1 MTVPTLPETA
11 PFSPA
16 QRAWL
21 NGFFAGLVNSAAAAA
36 GNSNTSITGAAPAT
50 AVPAEDEE
58 NFPWHDPAMPM
69 DERLELAKDKPIER
83 RMMAAMAQLDCG
95 ACGYVCKTYSEAIA
109 RGEEKNLT
117 LCTPGGKDTSAT
129 LKELVQLGVKV
140 APTGGGAKPQ
150 AANAQAASGKH
161 DRKNPFAARLV
172 ASKPLNKSG
181 SDKDT
186 RHVILD
192 LKGSTLSYKPGDAL
206 GVWPENCQDLVQD
219 ILELLNASGAEDVLA
234 PDGQHTSLREAL
246 LRDYVITRPN
256 EEVFKFFG
264 QPEAENVAV
273 IDLLRQHG
281 GKTIDAAAFVAALSP
296 LQPRLYSISSSLLA
310 HPNQVHL
317 TVGVVQ
323 YKSAH
328 GTGCKGVASTYLS
341 TGLRPGQKARVFVH
355 ASAKFAL
362 PASGDTPMIM
372 VGPGTGIAP
381 FRSFLAERGAAGHQG
396 KNWLFFGDQ
405 RQGVDFLYEDEMKS
419 FQESGVLTNLTT
431 AFSRDQEKKVYVQHR
446 MLERG
451 KEIFEWLEQ
460 GAHFYVCGDAKRMA
474 SDVDNALK
482 QIVAEHGNMSAEDAA
497 TYVANLIKTNRYQRD
512 VY

>member
-1 MTVPTLPETA
+1 MMMVPTLPETA

-21 NGFFAGLVNSAAAAA
+21 NGFFAGLVSSTGSAPSGGETVAV
-36 GNSNTSITGAAPAT
+36 AT
-50 AVPAEDEE
+50 PTMTEE
-58 NFPWHDPAMPM
+58 ESFPWHDAALPISK
-69 DERLELAKDKPIER
+69 RLELAKDKPVER
-83 RMMAAMAQLDCG
+83 QMMAAMAQLDCG
-95 ACGYVCKTYSEAIA
+95 ACGYVCQTYSEAIA

-117 LCTPGGKDTSAT
+117 LCTPGGKETASK
-129 LKELVQLGVKV
+129 LKELIQLRIKPTPGQSEESAATA
-140 APTGGGAKPQ
+140 APSRIPP
-150 AANAQAASGKH
+150 AQSTH
-161 DRKNPFAARLV
+161 SRKNPYPARLI
-172 ASKPLNKSG
+172 ASNPLNKPG

-186 RHVILD
+186 RHVVLD

-206 GVWPENCQDLVQD
+206 GVWPENCPDLVQE
-219 ILELLNASGAEDVLA
+219 ILELLHASGAEDVPA

-246 LRDYVITRPN
+246 LRDYIITQPT
-256 EEVFKFFG
+256 EDLFKLFG

-273 IDLLRQHG
+273 IDLLRQHAR
-281 GKTIDAAAFVAALSP
+281 KLTDLAKFVAALSP

-317 TVGVVQ
+317 TVGVVR
-323 YKSAH
+323 YNSIH
-328 GTGCKGVASTYLS
+328 GTPCKGIASTYLS
-341 TGLRPGQKARVFVH
+341 QGLRPGQKARVFVH

-381 FRSFLAERGAAGHQG
+381 FRAFLAERGAAGHKG

-405 RQGVDFLYEDEMKS
+405 RQAADFLYEDEIQS
-419 FQESGVLTNLTT
+419 FQSSGVLTNLST

-446 MLERG
+446 MLEQG
-451 KEIFEWLEQ
+451 KELFEWLEQ

-482 QIVAEHGNMSAEDAA
+482 QIVAEQGGMSAEEA
-497 TYVANLIKTNRYQRD
+497 TAYVAKLTKTNRYQRD

>member
-1 MTVPTLPETA
+1 MIVPTLPETA

-21 NGFFAGLVNSAAAAA
+21 NGFFAGLVSTNGSAA
-36 GNSNTSITGAAPAT
+36 STGDRL
-50 AVPAEDEE
+50 AEASQPEE
-58 NFPWHDPAMPM
+58 EEESFPWHDAALPIS
-69 DERLELAKDKPIER
+69 ERLELAKDKPLER
-83 RMMAAMAQLDCG
+83 QMMAAMAQLDCG
-95 ACGYVCKTYSEAIA
+95 ACGYVCQTYSEAIE

-117 LCTPGGKDTSAT
+117 LCTPGGKETAT
-129 LKELVQLGVKV
+129 KLKELIQLRIKPTPGQSEGSAATA
-140 APTGGGAKPQ
+140 APSRIP
-150 AANAQAASGKH
+150 AASH
-161 DRKNPFAARLV
+161 SRKNPYPARLI
-172 ASKPLNKSG
+172 ASKPLNKTG

-186 RHVILD
+186 RHVVLD

-206 GVWPENCQDLVQD
+206 GVWPENCHDLVQE
-219 ILELLNASGAEDVLA
+219 ILELLHASGAEDVPA

-246 LRDYVITRPN
+246 LRDYIITQPT
-256 EEVFKFFG
+256 EDLFKLFG
-264 QPEAENVAV
+264 QPDAENVAV
-273 IDLLRQHG
+273 IDLLRQHA
-281 GKTIDAAAFVAALSP
+281 GKLTDPVPFVAALSP

-317 TVGVVQ
+317 TVGVVR
-323 YKSAH
+323 YKSVH
-328 GTGCKGVASTYLS
+328 GTPCKGIASTYLS
-341 TGLRPGQKARVFVH
+341 HGLRPGQKARVFVH

-362 PASGDTPMIM
+362 PANADTPMIM

-381 FRSFLAERGAAGHQG
+381 FRAFLAERGAAGHKG

-405 RQGVDFLYEDEMKS
+405 RQAADFLYEDEIQS
-419 FQESGVLTNLTT
+419 FQSSGVLTHLST

-446 MLERG
+446 MLEQG

-474 SDVDNALK
+474 NDVDNALK
-482 QIVAEHGNMSAEDAA
+482 QIVAEQGGMSAEDAA
-497 TYVANLIKTNRYQRD
+497 AYVADLTKSNRYQRD